1 MPEAASPAQ
10 TLMPVKPG
18 NESVRNLNSDDAP
31 YSVRS
36 GKDNSAINGGNSSIP
51 KKSADKTGHGPDDF
65 DKVLSRKIDGQKEQ
79 TPDEHPQKDE
89 ALVETDELNL
99 TWHMSCS
106 GPVQGNSPLENTD
119 GQVTSEQAVAEI
131 SNPLG
136 NTGDIQGVE
145 NTGMM
150 GETINPENQMKG
162 QPFDQTRGTTIQ
174 SAVPRDEPVA
184 VTTNAEAELPVGE
197 KQVQAP
203 QTAVMK
209 NPDVSR
215 NNVTES
221 EQFQVHKTTEQMPK
235 QLSDESDLEIRP
247 VRTDQDK
254 SVLPDIQAVIRS
266 ARQEQQQGL
275 RSQSNHSGAGDQFK
289 GEDQDVKNPQGIPLE
304 AETFIDDPGGM
315 VKGFEVRNVQSMLHS
330 AEPSENA
337 SISALEAPART
348 GVHSNIPH
356 TESVKPV
363 DQILQH
369 VSSIS
374 VSGPQQRIQL
384 TLTPEH
390 LGTVRITFNHTE
402 DEVVGLLEVQK
413 NQTRRDIE
421 QSLPELVSAMQ
432 SNGVQV
438 RRIEVVQWN
447 AGQDSVEDGAAK
459 EAGYS
464 AADRFYDESSSDSSE
479 SGVFEST
486 RFDRHDQKSSQLSQ
500 TADPNNPRY
509 NTGVNETGL
518 NMFI

>member
-1 MPEAASPAQ
+1 
-10 TLMPVKPG
+10 
-18 NESVRNLNSDDAP
+18 
-31 YSVRS
+31 
-36 GKDNSAINGGNSSIP
+36 
-51 KKSADKTGHGPDDF
+51 
-65 DKVLSRKIDGQKEQ
+65 
-79 TPDEHPQKDE
+79 
-89 ALVETDELNL
+89 
-99 TWHMSCS
+99 
-106 GPVQGNSPLENTD
+106 
-119 GQVTSEQAVAEI
+119 
-131 SNPLG
+131 
-136 NTGDIQGVE
+136 
-145 NTGMM
+145 
-150 GETINPENQMKG
+150 
-162 QPFDQTRGTTIQ
+162 
-174 SAVPRDEPVA
+174 
-184 VTTNAEAELPVGE
+184 
-197 KQVQAP
+197 
-203 QTAVMK
+203 
-209 NPDVSR
+209 
-215 NNVTES
+215 
-221 EQFQVHKTTEQMPK
+221 
-235 QLSDESDLEIRP
+235 
-247 VRTDQDK
+247 
-254 SVLPDIQAVIRS
+254 
-266 ARQEQQQGL
+266 
-275 RSQSNHSGAGDQFK
+275 
-289 GEDQDVKNPQGIPLE
+289 
-304 AETFIDDPGGM
+304 M

-348 GVHSNIPH
+348 GVHSNIPQ

-500 TADPNNPRY
+500 TADPNNTRY

>member
-10 TLMPVKPG
+10 TFMPVKPG

-65 DKVLSRKIDGQKEQ
+65 DTVLSRKIDGQKEQ

-131 SNPLG
+131 SNPLR
-136 NTGDIQGVE
+136 NTGDIQGVK
-145 NTGMM
+145 NTVIM
-150 GETINPENQMKG
+150 GETMNPENQMKD

-197 KQVQAP
+197 KQAQAP

-209 NPDVSR
+209 NPDVSG

-221 EQFQVHKTTEQMPK
+221 EQFQVHRTTEQMPK

-266 ARQEQQQGL
+266 ARPEQQQGL

-304 AETFIDDPGGM
+304 AETSIDDPGGM

-348 GVHSNIPH
+348 GVHGSPQPNETI
-356 TESVKPV
+356 KPV

-369 VSSIS
+369 LNS
-374 VSGPQQRIQL
+374 VSVSDSQRRIQL

-390 LGTVRITFNHTE
+390 LGTLRITFNQTE
-402 DEVVGLLEVQK
+402 GEIVGLLEVQK

-447 AGQDSVEDGAAK
+447 AGQDSVEDGPAK
-459 EAGYS
+459 ESGYS

-479 SGVFEST
+479 SEAFESA

-500 TADPNNPRY
+500 TADPNNPGY